1 MKRKL
6 MKNGAGVAALAV
18 LMGSIPALAGQNDKI
33 EASCFAQAEQ
43 VRPALTQPEKE
54 QFIANCKANATAGP
68 PPATQDGKY

>member
-6 MKNGAGVAALAV
+6 MKSSAGVAALAV

-43 VRPALTQPEKE
+43 VSPPLRQPEKE

-68 PPATQDGKY
+68 PPATQDPKY